1 MRIKEKRR
9 CAVMRGRYKIIFL
22 VTALIAAIAVFI
34 IYGAFEKYFNDVYKH
49 NTELSILESK
59 KDFLK
64 FTVEN
69 QIIRIEEET
78 AYQES
83 LFKNLKDELSL
94 ILDTLLSTPG

>member
-1 MRIKEKRR
+1 
-9 CAVMRGRYKIIFL
+9 MRGRYKIIFL

-34 IYGAFEKYFNDVYKH
+34 IYGAFEKNFNDVYKH

-83 LFKNLKDELSL
+83 LFKDLKDELSL